1 MASKTHK
8 SPWTKDF
15 IRNEDAWICSL
26 CKVKVK
32 APLGN
37 TTNLKSHL
45 KNQHKTKFDE
55 IMSSIAAKEVD
66 QQKVS
71 IFYDLKKTLNLVNI
85 NIICI
90 YGR

>member
-1 MASKTHK
+1 MKMRGFVLCAK
-8 SPWTKDF
+8 SRLK
-15 IRNEDAWICSL
+15 R
-26 CKVKVK
+26 V
-32 APLGN
+32 LGN

-71 IFYDLKKTLNLVNI
+71 IFYDLKKTLNLVKI
-85 NIICI
+85 EIICI

>member
-1 MASKTHK
+1 MRGFVHCAK
-8 SPWTKDF
+8 SRLK
-15 IRNEDAWICSL
+15 R
-26 CKVKVK
+26 V
-32 APLGN
+32 LGN

-85 NIICI
+85 EIICI
-90 YGR
+90 HGR

>member
-1 MASKTHK
+1 MKMRGFVHCAK
-8 SPWTKDF
+8 SRLKRVLD
-15 IRNEDAWICSL
+15 
-26 CKVKVK
+26 
-32 APLGN
+32 N

-71 IFYDLKKTLNLVNI
+71 LFYDLKKTLNLVNI
-85 NIICI
+85 KIICI